1 MTSPL
6 IELIMYC
13 DLGGDGPWLEMQLVL
28 QRSLQRES
36 RLLATKFH

>member
-6 IELIMYC
+6 IELIVYC

-28 QRSLQRES
+28 QRSLQENID
-36 RLLATKFH
+36 F

>member
-13 DLGGDGPWLEMQLVL
+13 DLDEEGPWLEMQLVL
-28 QRSLQRES
+28 QRSLQGNIG
-36 RLLATKFH
+36 F

>member
-13 DLGGDGPWLEMQLVL
+13 DLGGDGTWLEMQLVL
-28 QRSLQRES
+28 QRFLQRES

>member
-13 DLGGDGPWLEMQLVL
+13 DLGRDEPGLEMQLVL
-28 QRSLQRES
+28 QRSLQENID
-36 RLLATKFH
+36 F